1 MCRYKDQSGAA
12 LIMLIGV
19 TAALALL
26 SATLVLA
33 IQNQQAATASE
44 RERTQ
49 SFYASEAALDS
60 AVQLAKVD
68 KTMSTTTEWLTQEE
82 LAAAFDDA
90 FPAGATVTYRV
101 YDNLGTGYFSYDIK
115 WDQGGPTDPT
125 TPDHRVWVEAT
136 VEYQGKTTRTRCLVE
151 QSKMPFSAA
160 LPKTVTYSDTGI
172 KLLDSSDIWA
182 VVPETGLPDNSG
194 TPYPTAI
201 TAGGTWLPTTPSGN
215 AEIGRFTMN
224 SSSDLMGPG
233 CTNQSLGIT
242 VNGSVAVNSSVH
254 SYTNGILV
262 HQDLTLGGRTYHDVT
277 VKPGTV
283 GFLSD
288 YFDQKAQAD
297 LADES
302 QAGGTPATAPT
313 APASWSTTVP
323 AMNNTLLN
331 TLQSTTSTTTYNA
344 TGDLYRNGDLQLS
357 RGTNTLGRTFNFQ
370 SLYVSGNLTL
380 TGPVTVN
387 CTDLYVGG
395 TLNITNAT
403 TTMVTDAFGPL
414 YVRGGS
420 SGTGTSGV
428 SGRVNLAASP
438 TRIGGTFNVTNTT
451 TSTADKTTHSYGDLY
466 CTGPLSISGNV
477 ETNAATLYGGG
488 NITFTGPT
496 SGIRTHRYSLVY
508 ANATSSTTT
517 LSGRVQLYSSE
528 TTLNGNFTISG
539 APSSAPVKNW
549 LGHLYV
555 QARPWASPSTGQVNW
570 SGYASV
576 TSRDWQ
582 HPDEDPEPMWMG
594 EYWSRSGVYE
604 DEYGP
609 TWVPG
614 NSGLSVVFNSSAA
627 SRIDCPLLCTTEKNT
642 WSGNVQYGDRD
653 HPMVFFY
660 MCDNNGIYPQ
670 VCEYNGTGTYF
681 GLMVINESTINVS
694 SGSVSKPSIQGAVF
708 AGCPYDP
715 SYTSGLSKSDIVLED
730 SSCIAYDEYV
740 VGKIATSTLK
750 TTTTVTSIVP
760 GSWQQLSVNGD

>member
-1 MCRYKDQSGAA
+1 
-12 LIMLIGV
+12 
-19 TAALALL
+19 
-26 SATLVLA
+26 
-33 IQNQQAATASE
+33 
-44 RERTQ
+44 
-49 SFYASEAALDS
+49 
-60 AVQLAKVD
+60 
-68 KTMSTTTEWLTQEE
+68 
-82 LAAAFDDA
+82 
-90 FPAGATVTYRV
+90 
-101 YDNLGTGYFSYDIK
+101 
-115 WDQGGPTDPT
+115 
-125 TPDHRVWVEAT
+125 
-136 VEYQGKTTRTRCLVE
+136 
-151 QSKMPFSAA
+151 
-160 LPKTVTYSDTGI
+160 VTYSDTGI

-182 VVPETGLPDNSG
+182 VDPATGSPDNSG
-194 TPYPTAI
+194 MPYPTAI

-242 VNGSVAVNSSVH
+242 VNGSVAVNSSIH

-313 APASWSTTVP
+313 APSSWSSTGFTTIGT
-323 AMNNTLLN
+323 TLRN
-331 TLQSTTSTTTYNA
+331 TLQDTTSTTTYNA
-344 TGDLYRNGDLQLS
+344 TESLYRNGDLTLS
-357 RGTNTLGRTFNFQ
+357 RGTNTTGRTFNFQ
-370 SLYVSGNLTL
+370 RLYVSGNLTL

-395 TLNITNAT
+395 TLTINNAT
-403 TTMVTDAFGPL
+403 TTMVTDALGPL
-414 YVRGGS
+414 YVN
-420 SGTGTSGV
+420 GTSGMSV
-428 SGRVNLAASP
+428 SGRVNITSSP
-438 TRIGGTFNVTNTT
+438 TYVRGGLTIDNTT
-451 TSTADKTTHSYGDLY
+451 SSAVTDTFGTLY
-466 CTGPLSISGNV
+466 VVGAIDIKNNV
-477 ETNAATLYGGG
+477 ETNGTNLYGGG
-488 NITFTGPT
+488 NITFTGPS
-496 SGIRTHRYSLVY
+496 SGVRTHRYSLVF

-528 TTLNGNFTISG
+528 TSLNGNFTISG

-555 QARPWASPSTGQVNW
+555 QARPWADPSTGQVNW

-576 TSRDWQ
+576 TSQDWQ
-582 HPDEDPEPMWMG
+582 HPDEDPKPMWMG
-594 EYWSRSGVYE
+594 EYWSRSGVY
-604 DEYGP
+604 DDDYGP

-614 NSGLSVVFNSSAA
+614 NSGTSVVFNSSAA

-670 VCEYNGTGTYF
+670 VVEYNGTGTYF

-694 SGSVSKPSIQGAVF
+694 NGSANKASIEGAVF

-715 SYTSGLSKSDIVLED
+715 TNTSGLSKSDIVLED
-730 SSCIAYDEYV
+730 SSCVVYDEYV
-740 VGKIATSTLK
+740 VGKVATSTLK
-750 TTTTVTSIVP
+750 TTTTVTSIVQ
-760 GSWQQLSVNGD
+760 GSWQQLPVNGD